1 MNATSSRSYSVFTLN
16 MTVTHDER
24 NQTLCGSL
32 NLVDLAGTERLD
44 MSPNVSGQRAA
55 ETKFINKSLSSLT
68 DVLTA
73 IRQKKSHVPFRD
85 STLTHLLEPA
95 LSRGGK
101 TCMSEYIIII

>member
-32 NLVDLAGTERLD
+32 NLVDLAGTERLARSD
-44 MSPNVSGQRAA
+44 AIDQRAE
-55 ETKFINKSLSSLT
+55 ETMFINMSLSSLT
-68 DVLTA
+68 AVLTA
-73 IRQKKSHVPFRD
+73 IRQNRSHVPFRN
-85 STLTHLLEPA
+85 STLTRLLEPA